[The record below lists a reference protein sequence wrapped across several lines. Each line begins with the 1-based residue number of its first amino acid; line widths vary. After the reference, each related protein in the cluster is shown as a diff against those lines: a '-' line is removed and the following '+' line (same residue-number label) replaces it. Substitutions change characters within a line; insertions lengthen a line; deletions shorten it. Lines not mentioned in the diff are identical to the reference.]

1 MGAGGGVTWAEGI
14 TGKEYYLSMKP
25 GMQDRN
31 RGLAS
36 QAVSDLGG
44 QAVWGGDVRTG
55 AGTMSSGS
63 GSQPIN
69 LTLTL
74 VGDGPITEAA
84 LGAAQVTVDN
94 TMRDFALSVVRQAGQ
109 GT

>member
-1 MGAGGGVTWAEGI
+1 VRSNEWVISEPAS
-14 TGKEYYLSMKP
+14 KYYGDDRMAAINDMTYPRLS
-25 GMQDRN
+25 
-31 RGLAS
+31 S
-36 QAVSDLGG
+36 
-44 QAVWGGDVRTG
+44 G
-55 AGTMSSGS
+55 AGTMTAAG